1 MANFDALKTK
11 LKNLADA
18 VRLKSGET
26 TTYTLDEMPNAI
38 RSLNGNGPDT
48 TDATLDSGDKL
59 LAGYTAYANR
69 VLYTGTLILN
79 KYYTGTAEPSA
90 DLGNDGDIYLLK

>member
-1 MANFDALKTK
+1 MANFDTLKAK
-11 LKNLADA
+11 LKALADA

-26 TTYTLDEMPNAI
+26 TMYTLDEMSNAI

-48 TDATLDSGDKL
+48 TDATLDSGDKM

-69 VLYTGTLILN
+69 VFYTGTLVLN
-79 KYYTGTAEPSA
+79 KYYTGTEEPDST
-90 DLGNDGDIYLLK
+90 LGNDGDIYLLK